1 MKTKG
6 DFFGFRLFYKETEKK
21 EAVLRKRRWLL
32 KGLKGGWCKRK
43 ASGLDQ
49 SPKAEGSNQST
60 KCEVCIRSITPFFI
74 LWFLSLESR
83 TEVYDLLENIPEFFL
98 DDD

>member
-1 MKTKG
+1 MMKTKG
-6 DFFGFRLFYKETEKK
+6 DFCGFRLFYKETEKK
-21 EAVLRKRRWLL
+21 EAVLRKRRWLK

-49 SPKAEGSNQST
+49 SPKARSPNQST

-74 LWFLSLESR
+74 LSLESR